1 MLVHLASHPGSL
13 ALLVY
18 FRYLHFQR
26 IRTR

>member
-1 MLVHLASHPGSL
+1 MLVHLASHPGSR